1 MEGSRGSVYLGCLQS
16 RRGRQS
22 RKRALR
28 EDLIFWLTKRPI
40 KTLCSRKRKSMFVV
54 IAGQTLVNCQI
65 PGDWCYREI
74 KKDSAS
80 KAIVL

>member
-16 RRGRQS
+16 RRGRQG

-28 EDLIFWLTKRPI
+28 EDLIFRLTKRPM